1 MEQMSGR
8 GEEGLTLIARKPCFN
23 LPTGCPDCLPV
34 YIYLK
39 LANLHFHLDFNLIYP
54 ESDIIPYVETGN
66 YVAYNNERGGVIE
79 CLRQDGILDLDT
91 EFLSVPEWVSAK
103 SMVSSWLADAVMYE
117 LWLGTD
123 GGSAQ
128 KVYYSDLPWP
138 IGKVLYFKKV
148 HFAKL
153 QLGID
158 KENAERREEQ
168 IYRNANLAYG
178 ALSTR
183 LGDQNF
189 LFENRPSSLDALVLG
204 HLLFTLQV
212 LPETSVLRSKLLEH
226 SNLVRYAEKCMTEL
240 IEVDTSSLPSSSSA
254 RSSSGAS
261 SSAPRRGPY
270 NWSSKPKSK
279 QKKEKTEEEKT
290 FKRRGKYF
298 VGAQVVAVLLFL
310 TLMGRGDDAEME
322 LDDDEGYDYS
332 E

>member
-1 MEQMSGR
+1 MSGR
-8 GEEGLTLIARKPCFN
+8 GEGDLTLVVRKPCFN

-34 YIYLK
+34 YFYLK

-79 CLRQDGILDLDT
+79 CLKQDSIVDLDT
-91 EFLSVPEWVSAK
+91 EFHSVPEWVSAK
-103 SMVSSWLADAVMYE
+103 SMVSSWLADAAIYE

-148 HFAKL
+148 HSVKL
-153 QLGID
+153 QLGIN

-183 LGDQNF
+183 LGEQDF
-189 LFENRPSSLDALVLG
+189 LFNNRPSSLDALVLG

-226 SNLVRYAEKCMTEL
+226 SNLVRYAEKYMTEL
-240 IEVDTSSLPSSSSA
+240 VEVGTSSMPSSSSS

-261 SSAPRRGPY
+261 SSTPRRGPY
-270 NWSSKPKSK
+270 NWSSKPKTKS
-279 QKKEKTEEEKT
+279 KKEKTNEEKT
-290 FKRRGKYF
+290 FKRRAKYF
-298 VGAQVVAVLLFL
+298 VGSQLVAVLLFL
-310 TLMGRGDDAEME
+310 TLMGRGDDAEVE

-332 E
+332 D

>member
-91 EFLSVPEWVSAK
+91 EFLSVPEWVSAN